1 MTVTRVVSL
10 DDAEALARLV
20 SANRDYLAPW
30 SPLQDDAYF
39 TADGQREVLTR
50 QLAAYDRG
58 AMLPLAILDS
68 DGAVAGSIN
77 LNSIIRGAFQS
88 ASVGYWVSESCAGRG
103 LASAAVADVTGL
115 AFGELGLHRLDAA
128 TLLHNTPSQRV
139 LLRNGFRPFAVA
151 ESYLKIAGRWQ
162 DHILFQLL
170 LSPVGTTPRGAPDGS
185 AILSGAPSPGG
196 APVPPGDRS
205 CAVSPQAEISPPS
218 PYRDNRGKSEG
229 GDGPPVRAG
238 WPRPASSLAC

>member
-30 SPLQDDAYF
+30 SPLQDDAYY
-39 TADGQREVLTR
+39 TVGGQREVLTR

-58 AMLPLAILDS
+58 AMFPLAILDS

-77 LNSIIRGAFQS
+77 LNSVIRGAFQS
-88 ASVGYWVSESCAGRG
+88 ASVGYWVSESRAGRG
-103 LASAAVADVTGL
+103 LASAAVADVTEL

-151 ESYLKIAGRWQ
+151 ESYIKIAGRWQ

-170 LSPVGTTPRGAPDGS
+170 
-185 AILSGAPSPGG
+185 SPGG
-196 APVPPGDRS
+196 TTRLSPRSRRLLSPGHDSSPTLPPGRR
-205 CAVSPQAEISPPS
+205 EE
-218 PYRDNRGKSEG
+218 RGRRRTSGPG
-229 GDGPPVRAG
+229 GVARAG
-238 WPRPASSLAC
+238 

>member
-1 MTVTRVVSL
+1 MAVTRVISL
-10 DDAEALARLV
+10 GDAETLARLL

-30 SPLQDDAYF
+30 SPLQDEAYY
-39 TADGQREVLTR
+39 TANGQREILSR

-88 ASVGYWVSESCAGRG
+88 ASVGYWVSQSRAGRG
-103 LASAAVADVTGL
+103 LASAAVADVTEL
-115 AFGELGLHRLDAA
+115 AFGELGLHRVDAA

-139 LLRNGFRPFAVA
+139 LLRSGFRPFAVA
-151 ESYLKIAGRWQ
+151 ERYIKIAGRWQ

-170 LSPVGTTPRGAPDGS
+170 S
-185 AILSGAPSPGG
+185 A
-196 APVPPGDRS
+196 
-205 CAVSPQAEISPPS
+205 
-218 PYRDNRGKSEG
+218 G
-229 GDGPPVRAG
+229 GD
-238 WPRPASSLAC
+238 WP

>member
-58 AMLPLAILDS
+58 AMLPLAILGAG
-68 DGAVAGSIN
+68 GAVAGSIN

-88 ASVGYWVSESCAGRG
+88 ASVGYWVSESCAGQG

-170 LSPVGTTPRGAPDGS
+170 
-185 AILSGAPSPGG
+185 SPG
-196 APVPPGDRS
+196 D
-205 CAVSPQAEISPPS
+205 
-218 PYRDNRGKSEG
+218 D
-229 GDGPPVRAG
+229 D
-238 WPRPASSLAC
+238 WP